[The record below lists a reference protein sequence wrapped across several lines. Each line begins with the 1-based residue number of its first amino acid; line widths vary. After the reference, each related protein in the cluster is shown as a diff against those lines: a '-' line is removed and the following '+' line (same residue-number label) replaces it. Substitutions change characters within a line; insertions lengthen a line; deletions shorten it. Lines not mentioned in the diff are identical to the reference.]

1 MKNYLNIR
9 LSIDRTVFNVIFLA
23 IIRQK
28 KLVYIF
34 FLTILASVL
43 GLIYFGRTQSL
54 QIFYFLYP
62 SMLVVGIFYA
72 SSTYKVR
79 KFFNL
84 YRISIM
90 KEFMYL
96 VISQIVLVLPMAL
109 LPMIVD
115 LPMNYIYIGFMV
127 ITLTIISG
135 FIFPA
140 FESSINESTSSLLT
154 FFIVIMISFLLSKP
168 QYLFLVFLMIL
179 GTEFVCIYRERKEI
193 FNENS

>member
-62 SMLVVGIFYA
+62 SMLVVGIFYV

>member
-1 MKNYLNIR
+1 
-9 LSIDRTVFNVIFLA
+9 
-23 IIRQK
+23 
-28 KLVYIF
+28 
-34 FLTILASVL
+34 
-43 GLIYFGRTQSL
+43 
-54 QIFYFLYP
+54 
-62 SMLVVGIFYA
+62 
-72 SSTYKVR
+72 
-79 KFFNL
+79 
-84 YRISIM
+84 
-90 KEFMYL
+90 
-96 VISQIVLVLPMAL
+96 
-109 LPMIVD
+109 
-115 LPMNYIYIGFMV
+115 MV

>member
-1 MKNYLNIR
+1 
-9 LSIDRTVFNVIFLA
+9 
-23 IIRQK
+23 
-28 KLVYIF
+28 
-34 FLTILASVL
+34 
-43 GLIYFGRTQSL
+43 
-54 QIFYFLYP
+54 
-62 SMLVVGIFYA
+62 

>member
-1 MKNYLNIR
+1 MKNYLNIW
-9 LSIDRTVFNVIFLA
+9 LSIDGTVFNVIFLA

-43 GLIYFGRTQSL
+43 GLIYFGCTQSL

-79 KFFNL
+79 KLFNL
-84 YRISIM
+84 YRISIV

-96 VISQIVLVLPMAL
+96 VISQIVLVLPMAS

-168 QYLFLVFLMIL
+168 QYLVLVFLMIL
-179 GTEFVCIYRERKEI
+179 GTEFVCIYRERKGI

>member
-1 MKNYLNIR
+1 
-9 LSIDRTVFNVIFLA
+9 
-23 IIRQK
+23 
-28 KLVYIF
+28 
-34 FLTILASVL
+34 
-43 GLIYFGRTQSL
+43 
-54 QIFYFLYP
+54 
-62 SMLVVGIFYA
+62 
-72 SSTYKVR
+72 
-79 KFFNL
+79 
-84 YRISIM
+84 
-90 KEFMYL
+90 
-96 VISQIVLVLPMAL
+96 VLVLPMAL

>member
-43 GLIYFGRTQSL
+43 GLIYFGWTQSL

-115 LPMNYIYIGFMV
+115 SPMNYIYIGFMV